1 MARLTGSKRRK
12 KQSEVA
18 VARNKAIAEQL
29 AKSQKKT
36 REKTA
41 KQNQSRGVA
50 NPTSLGGGGTSKS
63 KTATDKAAWLKKTRN
78 SPAAKAGIS
87 DDMRWNAYQ
96 KNKKRLK
103 V

>member
-1 MARLTGSKRRK
+1 MARLTGTKRRK

-18 VARNKAIAEQL
+18 VARNKAMAEQL
-29 AKSQKKT
+29 EKSQKKT

-41 KQNQSRGVA
+41 TQNKSRGVA
-50 NPTSLGGGGTSKS
+50 KGTSLGGGGTSKS

-96 KNKKRLK
+96 KNKKKLK